1 MTATNNVAPYVPP
14 APPVAQGLV
23 PTTLAEAMQLANMM
37 ASSKLVPVALRDS
50 PADCLMV
57 IQQAV
62 RWQMDPFAVA
72 QECSV
77 IQGKLMYGGKLVAAV
92 VNSRGGL
99 EERLSFDYAGTGET
113 RTITVSGKVRGEKA
127 ARTVAVILRDA
138 RTNAAVWKT
147 QPDQQL
153 MYHGSR
159 VWARR
164 HVPEL
169 MLGVWSPEEFP
180 AEAANSNQPA
190 PASEISPI
198 APVTVERPPEHDPVT
213 GEVGPRELPLP
224 AGDTPWRRMIAWG
237 ASYIAALNGA
247 QTLVEI
253 DQWQRANYAHLD
265 EVKKAAPKIYERI
278 LPNIESA
285 RKKLILKETAAK
297 PPAMQDL
304 EAHDGPY
311 DGIPSFLDR
320 NKQAPTP
327 EDSEMYL
334 TYISDRLADCST
346 SAQAIAVWD
355 KFLPTLADMFPRDAS
370 IAGDV
375 LERTL
380 EALRKQELEAVS

>member
-1 MTATNNVAPYVPP
+1 
-14 APPVAQGLV
+14 
-23 PTTLAEAMQLANMM
+23 
-37 ASSKLVPVALRDS
+37 
-50 PADCLMV
+50 MV

-99 EERLSFDYAGTGET
+99 EERLSFEYAGSGEG
-113 RTITVSGKVRGEKA
+113 RTITVNGKVRGEKT
-127 ARTVAVILRDA
+127 ARSVSVILRDA

-190 PASEISPI
+190 PVSETSPI
-198 APVTVERPPEHDPVT
+198 APVTIERPPEHDPVT
-213 GEVGPRELPLP
+213 GEVLGPRALPLP
-224 AGDTPWRRMIAWG
+224 AGDTEWRRMIAWG
-237 ASYIAALNGA
+237 ANYIAALNGS
-247 QTLVEI
+247 QTLVEL

-265 EVKKAAPKIYERI
+265 EVKKAAPKIYDRI
-278 LPNIESA
+278 VPNIEAA

-297 PPAMQDL
+297 PPVMA
-304 EAHDGPY
+304 DGPY

-320 NKQAPTP
+320 NKLAPTP
-327 EDSEMYL
+327 EDSEAYL
-334 TYISDRLADCST
+334 THISDTLVDCST

-355 KFLPTLADMFPRDAS
+355 KFLPTLADMFPRDAA

-375 LERTL
+375 FERTL
-380 EALRKQELEAVS
+380 EALRKQELVS

>member
-1 MTATNNVAPYVPP
+1 MSVTHNVPAPYVPP
-14 APPVAQGLV
+14 VPVAQGLV
-23 PTTLAEAMQLANMM
+23 PATLAEAMQLANMM
-37 ASSKLVPVALRDS
+37 ASSKLVPAALRDS

-127 ARTVAVILRDA
+127 ARSVSVILRDA

-190 PASEISPI
+190 PVSETSPI
-198 APVTVERPPEHDPVT
+198 APVTIEKPPEHDPVT
-213 GEVGPRELPLP
+213 GEVGPRALPLP
-224 AGDTPWRRMIAWG
+224 AGDMTEWQRTIAWG
-237 ASYIAALNGA
+237 ASFIAALNGA
-247 QTLVEI
+247 QTLVEL
-253 DQWQRANYAHLD
+253 DRWLHANYGGL
-265 EVKKAAPKIYERI
+265 ERVKNSAPKVYDRI
-278 LPNIESA
+278 LPNIENA

-297 PPAMQDL
+297 PPKMA
-304 EAHDGPY
+304 EPDG
-311 DGIPSFLDR
+311 DIPPFLDR
-320 NKQAPTP
+320 LKQLVTP
-327 EDSEMYL
+327 QDEPEAYL
-334 TYISDRLADCST
+334 EYISDILGACTT
-346 SAQAIAVWD
+346 SADLIAVWEG
-355 KFLPTLADMFPRDAS
+355 KFLPTMGDMFPRDAA

-375 LERTL
+375 FDRTL

>member
-1 MTATNNVAPYVPP
+1 MNAIAKIEPSSVMLPSNMD
-14 APPVAQGLV
+14 
-23 PTTLAEAMQLANMM
+23 EAMQLANLM
-37 ASSKLVPVALRDS
+37 ASAKLVPAALQKS
-50 PADCLMV
+50 PADCLLV
-57 IQQAV
+57 ISQAM
-62 RWQMDPFAVA
+62 RWGMDVFAVA

-113 RTITVSGKVRGEKA
+113 RTITVSGKVRGEKT

-180 AEAANSNQPA
+180 AEAANSNQA
-190 PASEISPI
+190 PVSETSPI
-198 APVTVERPPEHDPVT
+198 APVTVERPPEHDPLT
-213 GEVGPRELPLP
+213 GEAGPRELPMP
-224 AGDTPWRRMIAWG
+224 AGDTEWRRMIAWG

-247 QTLVEI
+247 QTLVEL

-278 LPNIESA
+278 LPNIENA
-285 RKKLILKETAAK
+285 RKKLILRETAAK
-297 PPAMQDL
+297 PPKMDQAAYD
-304 EAHDGPY
+304 
-311 DGIPSFLDR
+311 DGIPPFLDR
-320 NKQAPTP
+320 LKQLVTP
-327 EDSEMYL
+327 QDEPEAYL
-334 TYISDRLADCST
+334 EYISDILGACTT
-346 SAQAIAVWD
+346 SADLIAVWEG
-355 KFLPTLADMFPRDAS
+355 KFLPTMGDMFPPDAA
-370 IAGDV
+370 IAGETFD
-375 LERTL
+375 RTL
-380 EALRKQELEAVS
+380 EALRKQELVS

>member
-1 MTATNNVAPYVPP
+1 MTATHNVVPYVPP
-14 APPVAQGLV
+14 VPVAQGLV
-23 PTTLAEAMQLANMM
+23 PATLAEAMQLANMM
-37 ASSKLVPVALRDS
+37 ASSKLVPAALRDS

-127 ARTVAVILRDA
+127 ARSVSVILRDA

-180 AEAANSNQPA
+180 VDAANSNQPA
-190 PASEISPI
+190 PVSEISPI
-198 APVTVERPPEHDPVT
+198 APVTIEKPPEHDPVT

-237 ASYIAALNGA
+237 ATYIAALNGA
-247 QTLVEI
+247 QTLTEL
-253 DQWQRANYAHLD
+253 DQWQRANYARLD
-265 EVKKAAPKIYERI
+265 EVKKDAPKIYERI
-278 LPNIESA
+278 LPNIENA
-285 RKKLILKETAAK
+285 RKKLILKEAGAR
-297 PPAMQDL
+297 PPKMA
-304 EAHDGPY
+304 EADG
-311 DGIPSFLDR
+311 DIPPFLDR
-320 NKQAPTP
+320 LKQLVTP
-327 EDSEMYL
+327 QDEPEAYL
-334 TYISDRLADCST
+334 EYISDILGACTT
-346 SAQAIAVWD
+346 SADVIAVWEG

-375 LERTL
+375 FERTL
-380 EALRKQELEAVS
+380 EALRKQELVS